1 MTPEELQT
9 LLDELIAG
17 WESEVVEFKEENEG
31 YSTKEIGKYFSALS
45 NEANLRSKQRA
56 WLVLGVKN
64 KTRTIVGT
72 NYREEVPRLQ
82 ELKLDI
88 SNGTS
93 PRISFREIHVLH
105 TPQGRVV
112 LFEIPAAPQGMP
124 IAWNGYC
131 HARENTS
138 LVGLSDSKRD
148 EIRGQTGSSDWSA
161 AIIQYAGI
169 TDLADEAIQLAREK
183 FADRAPRID
192 RDTIMDWSTSH
203 FLDQAMVTIDG
214 RITRTALLLL
224 GKPTSAHYLSP
235 APAELTWKLEGPERD
250 YEHFGPPFL
259 LISSLLYQR
268 IRNLTLNFLPVD
280 QLIPKE
286 MRKYDQGIVLEA
298 LHNCIAHQD
307 YTRQERVL
315 VTEHVDELVFRSAG
329 QFYDGKPEDYLL
341 TSRTPGKYRNTFLTR
356 AMSHLGMVDRMGF
369 GIREVMFRG
378 QARAYKPLPFYETDS
393 GDHVVLHLPGRIIDE
408 NYSRLLLTLPELDL
422 ADIIALDRIQKRLP
436 VPNQVV
442 RALRERGWVE
452 GRKPNI
458 HISAAIAA
466 TTGQKV
472 QYIKTRK
479 QDDEHYKKLVTDYL
493 EEWVE
498 AKPHEIRELLLSK
511 LSDGLSDNQKRNK
524 VRNLLTA
531 MRKEGRIV
539 AIGVKRNARWRLP
552 SGYGPAPARP

>member
-1 MTPEELQT
+1 
-9 LLDELIAG
+9 
-17 WESEVVEFKEENEG
+17 
-31 YSTKEIGKYFSALS
+31 
-45 NEANLRSKQRA
+45 
-56 WLVLGVKN
+56 
-64 KTRTIVGT
+64 
-72 NYREEVPRLQ
+72 
-82 ELKLDI
+82 
-88 SNGTS
+88 
-93 PRISFREIHVLH
+93 
-105 TPQGRVV
+105 
-112 LFEIPAAPQGMP
+112 
-124 IAWNGYC
+124 
-131 HARENTS
+131 
-138 LVGLSDSKRD
+138 
-148 EIRGQTGSSDWSA
+148 
-161 AIIQYAGI
+161 
-169 TDLADEAIQLAREK
+169 
-183 FADRAPRID
+183 
-192 RDTIMDWSTSH
+192 MDWSTSH

-259 LISSLLYQR
+259 LTTSLLYQR
-268 IRNLTLNFLPVD
+268 IRNLTLKFLPVD